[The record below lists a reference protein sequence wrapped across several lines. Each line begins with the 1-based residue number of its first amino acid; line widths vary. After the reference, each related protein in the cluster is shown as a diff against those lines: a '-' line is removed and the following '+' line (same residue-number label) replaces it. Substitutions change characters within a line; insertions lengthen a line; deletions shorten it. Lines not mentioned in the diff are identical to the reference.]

1 MQQKTG
7 WPENFYFGKLFLLC
21 LILAYI
27 LVLASTFF
35 LPKRKISIWFND
47 YYSSNSFLILYVANL
62 YLRSVTETNIDKYIN
77 VHTCSTLFV
86 LYMHIE
92 RF

>member
-1 MQQKTG
+1 MPYIG
-7 WPENFYFGKLFLLC
+7 LYLSFGKGG
-21 LILAYI
+21 
-27 LVLASTFF
+27 TFF

-47 YYSSNSFLILYVANL
+47 YYSSNSFLILYVENL

-92 RF
+92 RFRIFVGK